1 MRWEPKLSVL
11 GFGRYWKSCF
21 QLQFQSQ
28 VQLQLQSEFPLKS
41 RLHLLPFELRLQ
53 FKLRPRNLSGPEF
66 KLQFRIRHQLS
77 STRHQSLTLPW
88 LPPSPMLPLSFI
100 TSQ

>member
-1 MRWEPKLSVL
+1 
-11 GFGRYWKSCF
+11 
-21 QLQFQSQ
+21 
-28 VQLQLQSEFPLKS
+28 
-41 RLHLLPFELRLQ
+41 
-53 FKLRPRNLSGPEF
+53 LRPRNLSGPEF